1 MRPLL
6 SFKSY
11 AEKKIVPHPALI
23 LQFREIVGTR
33 HVLTSERTTA
43 PYRKG
48 FREGV
53 GPALAVVKPKNLWQQ
68 WQVLEAC
75 VESGVIVIMQAAN
88 TGLTGGSTP
97 TQGCDR
103 RTVIINTSRIG
114 DIQVLKK
121 QNQIVAL
128 SGASLFSLETA
139 LAPYGRVPH
148 SIIGSSCIGASIV
161 GGVCNNSGGA
171 LVERGPAYTELALY
185 AKVNQDGSLS
195 LVNNL
200 DIELGSTPREI
211 LTNLQTNQYRE
222 LDVKT
227 SDKLASDR
235 EYADWVRETDKDT
248 PARYNADPRR
258 LHEAS
263 GCAGKL
269 AVFAVRVDTFLKN
282 EQETTFYLG
291 TNSTIALES
300 VRKVLLER
308 AKSLPV
314 SAEYLHRDIFTL
326 ADRYGRET
334 VLLIKILG
342 TNWLPL
348 FFNIKRQMEAL
359 FQRIPFLGSA
369 FVNKLVHHFAGLFP
383 SQTSAKLHDWNQR
396 FEHQLILTVN
406 GQSVL
411 ETEKFLT
418 AIKEISDLDYFIC
431 TEKEAKSAYLLRFSA
446 AGAAVQYAEVNSK
459 EVESIV
465 ALDIA
470 LKRNDADWFELLPE
484 AISSKLVNTFYY
496 GHFLCHV
503 FHQDYLVRKGED
515 PEQVKKSLLNLLEA
529 RGAEYPAEH
538 NVGHHYVAKPSLAE
552 NYRKLDPSNALNAG
566 IGGMSK
572 KAHYALP
579 DDTVS
584 H

>member
-1 MRPLL
+1 MPD
-6 SFKSY
+6 
-11 AEKKIVPHPALI
+11 PTLI
-23 LQFREIVGTR
+23 SQLQNIVGSR
-33 HVLTSERTTA
+33 HVLTTERATA

-48 FREGV
+48 FREGQ
-53 GPALAVVKPKNLWQQ
+53 GPALAVVKPKDLWQQ

-75 VESGVIVIMQAAN
+75 VASGVIVIMQAAN

-97 TQGCDR
+97 TEGCDR
-103 RTVIINTSRIG
+103 KTVIINTSRIG
-114 DIQVLKK
+114 DIQVLEE
-121 QNQIVAL
+121 QNQIVAF
-128 SGASLFSLETA
+128 SGASLFSLEKA
-139 LAPYGRVPH
+139 LSPYGRVPH
-148 SIIGSSCIGASIV
+148 SVIGSSCIGASIV

-171 LVERGPAYTELALY
+171 LVERGPAFTELALY
-185 AKVNQDGSLS
+185 AKVNKDGSLT

-200 DIELGSTPREI
+200 DIELGASPKEI
-211 LTNLQTNQYRE
+211 LTNLQSHNYQKT
-222 LDVKT
+222 DVKN

-235 EYADWVRETDKDT
+235 EYANWVRETHKDT
-248 PARYNADPRR
+248 PARFNADPRR

-282 EQETTFYLG
+282 EQETTFYIG
-291 TNSTIALES
+291 TNSTAALES
-300 VRKVLLER
+300 VRKVLLEQ
-308 AKSLPV
+308 AKYLPV

-334 VLLIKILG
+334 VLLIKTLG
-342 TNWLPL
+342 TNWLPI
-348 FFNIKRQMEAL
+348 FFKVKRQMEAVC
-359 FQRIPFLGSA
+359 QRIPFLGRS

-383 SQTSAKLHDWNQR
+383 SQTPAKLHDWNQR
-396 FEHQLILTVN
+396 FEHQLLLTVK
-406 GQSVL
+406 GKSVV
-411 ETEKFLT
+411 ETQKFLT
-418 AIKEISDLDYFIC
+418 DIKQNSDLDYFIC

-446 AGAAVQYAEVNSK
+446 AGATVQYAGVNTK

-470 LKRNDADWFELLPE
+470 LKRNDADWFERLPDD
-484 AISSKLVNTFYY
+484 ISSKLVKAFYY

-515 PEQVKKSLLNLLEA
+515 PEQVKNSLLNLLET

-538 NVGHHYVAKPSLAE
+538 NVGHHYVAKPSLAN
-552 NYRKLDPSNALNAG
+552 NYRKLDPTNTLNAG

-572 KAHYALP
+572 KAYYGSS
-579 DDTVS
+579 DDNVS
-584 H
+584 HC